1 MRESQKW
8 AQEKLGQANVIF
20 EPNQKPWSAQ
30 LINFLVWVLECA
42 LIWLL
47 AGWLL
52 P

>member
-1 MRESQKW
+1 MAESTEW
-8 AQEKLGQANVIF
+8 AQERLGQANLIF
-20 EPNQKPWSAQ
+20 EPHEKPWPAQ
-30 LINFLVWVLECA
+30 FINFLVWVLECA